1 MSARTLHRA
10 LPANLPPLSR
20 LLVTL
25 ALTFAAWETRAR
37 GRRALARLDDHLLRD
52 IGLNDGRATREAS
65 KSFWQD

>member
-1 MSARTLHRA
+1 MSVRSLHSA

-37 GRRALARLDDHLLRD
+37 GRRALAHLDDHLLRD
-52 IGLNDGRATREAS
+52 IGLNDGRARQEAS
-65 KSFWQD
+65 KNFWQD